1 MQLPCD
7 AILEEPERFHGK
19 KQKYNNNPKQEA
31 TDHKFAYNNSNTENS
46 KVQFQRLT
54 LVKVDEWK
62 IETQHHHNLKI
73 ESLQKRLQMI

>member
-1 MQLPCD
+1 MQPKKIQNGKKRRALHRNMQLPCD
-7 AILEEPERFHGK
+7 AILEEPERFHRK

-54 LVKVDEWK
+54 LVKVDE
-62 IETQHHHNLKI
+62 
-73 ESLQKRLQMI
+73 

>member
-19 KQKYNNNPKQEA
+19 KQKYNNNLKQEA

-46 KVQFQRLT
+46 KVQF
-54 LVKVDEWK
+54 
-62 IETQHHHNLKI
+62 
-73 ESLQKRLQMI
+73 